1 MGAEVAFSLAESD
14 FLAGDLR
21 VKINFF
27 QKLLH
32 TGAGAG
38 VVTRFKSEKSKK
50 HDTSRLCRRRRNGG
64 RERRGGPRCFCLRQP
79 DRRWQMTGWSIV

>member
-21 VKINFF
+21 MEIYFF

-38 VVTRFKSEKSKK
+38 VVTRFKSEKSKSTIHRACVDVDVLEVVSHK
-50 HDTSRLCRRRRNGG
+50 AGNGA
-64 RERRGGPRCFCLRQP
+64 FA
-79 DRRWQMTGWSIV
+79 